1 MSSITSLFVFLFSCL
16 FFFFLDSLYCTHSIY
31 KIVYQ
36 VVLLQV

>member
-16 FFFFLDSLYCTHSIY
+16 FFFLDSLYCTHSIY